1 MKIVIVEDADGMSRQ
16 IIQRCTAFQN
26 LKIVGLSATEND
38 AVEMISATQPDVV
51 LVDLALS
58 VGDGLNLV
66 KHVRAVSNPSVILA
80 LSQVEA
86 RHPHQAFPATDVTAK
101 YHQSNDLNV
110 LLTHL
115 ESLLKLEEQGV
126 EQQRLDALKSLHVMD
141 TPEEE
146 VFDEITRLAGAI
158 VDAPIALIS
167 LVDESRQW
175 FKSHIGLNV
184 RETPRA
190 ISFCQFAIKQTD
202 VFVVEDALL
211 DERFKNNPLVTGDP
225 YIRFYAGMPIVLRGG
240 EAIGTLCVV
249 DHKPNQLSNV
259 QKLALQV
266 LTHNITAELEKRV
279 HVAALNDEIAR
290 RKEAEVH
297 IMQIAT
303 HDRLTNLPNR
313 AALHENLKQA
323 IKLAD
328 RGNHGV
334 AFLYI
339 DLDRFKW
346 VNDTLGHNVGDVLL
360 TEVCQRMS
368 AVLRD
373 SDSIAR
379 MGGDEFA
386 VVLSDVDALQN
397 AQQIATKIIAAV
409 SEPFLHN
416 MHRINISCSIG
427 IALYPMHGV
436 QVDELIRHADLAMY
450 QAKKQGGGVHQ
461 VFLDSMQHDVDER
474 MNLEMDLRKALLG
487 QELILQYQP
496 KLHSVNESL
505 VGAEALV
512 RWQHPQLGML
522 GAERFIGIA
531 EETGQIIALGE
542 YVLNAALAQLV
553 NWDQLGLKL
562 PQIAVNVSPQQ
573 LCDGFAGMVEKLLQR
588 HGVAPQRLELEI
600 TETSLTRDAPDML
613 RVLYELQKLG
623 VCIAVDD
630 FGVGYSSL
638 ALLRNLPVNTLKI
651 DRSFVCEL
659 GRDTQD
665 AAIIR
670 AIVVMAQALKMRT
683 VAEGVESEEQCL
695 TLKTL
700 GCDALQ
706 GNFYS
711 MPLIATDFASW
722 VKNHT
727 E

>member
-1 MKIVIVEDADGMSRQ
+1 
-16 IIQRCTAFQN
+16 
-26 LKIVGLSATEND
+26 
-38 AVEMISATQPDVV
+38 
-51 LVDLALS
+51 
-58 VGDGLNLV
+58 
-66 KHVRAVSNPSVILA
+66 
-80 LSQVEA
+80 
-86 RHPHQAFPATDVTAK
+86 
-101 YHQSNDLNV
+101 
-110 LLTHL
+110 
-115 ESLLKLEEQGV
+115 
-126 EQQRLDALKSLHVMD
+126 
-141 TPEEE
+141 
-146 VFDEITRLAGAI
+146 
-158 VDAPIALIS
+158 
-167 LVDESRQW
+167 
-175 FKSHIGLNV
+175 
-184 RETPRA
+184 
-190 ISFCQFAIKQTD
+190 

-266 LTHNITAELEKRV
+266 LTHNITAELEKRA
-279 HVAALNDEIAR
+279 HVEALNDEIAR

-323 IKLAD
+323 IKLAE

-373 SDSIAR
+373 SDSISIAR

-487 QELILQYQP
+487 QELTLQYQP
-496 KLHSVNESL
+496 KLDSTNDAL

-553 NWDQLGLKL
+553 SWDQLGLKL

-573 LCDGFAGMVEKLLQR
+573 LCDGFAGMVEKLLHQ
-588 HGVAPQRLELEI
+588 HGIAPQRLELEI
-600 TETSLTRDAPDML
+600 TETSLTRDVPDML
-613 RVLYELQKLG
+613 RVLHELQKLG
-623 VCIAVDD
+623 
-630 FGVGYSSL
+630 F
-638 ALLRNLPVNTLKI
+638 ALRWMILVLVILHWL
-651 DRSFVCEL
+651 CC
-659 GRDTQD
+659 
-665 AAIIR
+665 AI
-670 AIVVMAQALKMRT
+670 
-683 VAEGVESEEQCL
+683 CL
-695 TLKTL
+695 
-700 GCDALQ
+700 
-706 GNFYS
+706 
-711 MPLIATDFASW
+711 
-722 VKNHT
+722 
-727 E
+727 